1 MKQIILSLLVSFSLS
16 QSACTQ
22 NNNAGNQKVD
32 MVNTGDP
39 QTNKG
44 SAMVKDGSIQ
54 EKDIVNEK
62 KEDPVVAK
70 EGQEVEKDGSGVEN
84 DGSASVKYGKYN
96 CTASKYSNGSYEYL
110 PKGSFV
116 LSKDGSYTYHGF
128 EKPSTGKFKTNDSGI
143 ISFTGGYFDGGEATP
158 IEGRE
163 NRYYVVF
170 PTIPDNRWTCSW
182 VSEK

>member
-1 MKQIILSLLVSFSLS
+1 MKQIIFSLLVSFSLA

-32 MVNTGDP
+32 IVNAGDP
-39 QTNKG
+39 ETNKG
-44 SAMVKDGSIQ
+44 SAEAKDESAKT
-54 EKDIVNEK
+54 KDISNEIK
-62 KEDPVVAK
+62 AEPDA
-70 EGQEVEKDGSGVEN
+70 EKDGSGVEN

-116 LSKDGSYTYHGF
+116 LSKDGSYTYNGF
-128 EKPSTGKFKTNDSGI
+128 EKPSTGKFGTNDSGI

>member
-1 MKQIILSLLVSFSLS
+1 MKQVILSLIVSFSLS

-22 NNNAGNQKVD
+22 NNTAGNQKVEIVD
-32 MVNTGDP
+32 TNNLE
-39 QTNKG
+39 TNKG
-44 SAMVKDGSIQ
+44 SA
-54 EKDIVNEK
+54 
-62 KEDPVVAK
+62 VVK
-70 EGQEVEKDGSGVEN
+70 EGS
-84 DGSASVKYGKYN
+84 SPVKFGKYN

-116 LSKDGSYTYHGF
+116 LSKDGSYTYNGF
-128 EKPSTGKFKTNDSGI
+128 EKPSTGKFKTDASGV

-158 IEGRE
+158 IEDRE